1 MSAQKKA
8 YASRFSSLSD
18 SLSPTH
24 PLIPIPLPLSPH
36 VKSKDELERKGRE
49 EEKEEKEKNKKK
61 NDLAPLTKP
70 Q

>member
-1 MSAQKKA
+1 
-8 YASRFSSLSD
+8 
-18 SLSPTH
+18 
-24 PLIPIPLPLSPH
+24 
-36 VKSKDELERKGRE
+36 VKSNDELERKGR